1 MAIRQIV
8 KEGDSILTKKCREV
22 VKFDDRLAV
31 LLDDMKETLA
41 LAQGAGLAAPQVGI
55 LRRAVIVDVGE
66 GPIELVNP
74 VITEQSGEQ
83 EGLEGCLS
91 CPGEWGIT
99 KRPMNVTVKA
109 QDRNGKEFTISGEG
123 LLAKAFCHE
132 IDHLEGIIYKQIAT
146 RLLSTE
152 EFEQILEEEEQEK
165 ENKAKKN
172 KK

>member
-8 KEGDSILTKKCREV
+8 KEGDPVLNKKCREV
-22 VKFDDRLAV
+22 VKFDDRLAMI
-31 LLDDMKETLA
+31 LDDMKETLA
-41 LAQGAGLAAPQVGI
+41 LAEGVGLAAPQVGI
-55 LRRAVIVDVGE
+55 LRRIVVVDVGE

-99 KRPMNVTVKA
+99 RRPMYVTVKA
-109 QDRNGKEFTISGEG
+109 QDRNGKEFTVSGEG

-132 IDHLEGIIYKQIAT
+132 LDHLEGILYKQIAI
-146 RLLSTE
+146 RMVNPAE
-152 EFEQILEEEEQEK
+152 LEDAE
-165 ENKAKKN
+165 
-172 KK
+172 